1 MRTLLDSVRSFSV
14 LTKDLLNM
22 QRSMQTLFTP
32 RVEKGVSTA
41 ADPNLAKTMFQVSE
55 FLPILEKLSMHRTML
70 GS

>member
-1 MRTLLDSVRSFSV
+1 MLDSFSV

-32 RVEKGVSTA
+32 RVEEGGPTTA
-41 ADPNLAKTMFQVSE
+41 NPDLAKTTFQVSE
-55 FLPILEKLSMHRTML
+55 LLRILEKLSMHRTML